1 MTHKIALAFAAAA
14 SLVLFGPAA
23 HAVPIPITFTVDE
36 NGNGFASGGPF
47 GTSTPLT
54 HSLAPDPALGGLNS
68 LTYTLG
74 EIPIIPGDLM
84 MTESNPTLLGPA
96 ATVSDIVRFNT
107 PGPSTLTFYSDT
119 TPPVDSIAD
128 TGFPAI
134 TAVAVVLPEVGP
146 EGNNGLI
153 YTPMSGQPGFSFDPA
168 FAITY
173 DLVSDGTVPLPT
185 ALPLF
190 ATGIGGLG
198 LLGWRRKRKAQARA

>member
-1 MTHKIALAFAAAA
+1 MTHKTVLAFAAAA
-14 SLVLFGPAA
+14 SLMLFATAA
-23 HAVPIPITFTVDE
+23 HASVAAITITVDE
-36 NGNGFASGGPF
+36 NGNGFISGGPF
-47 GTSTPLT
+47 GTSTPLA

-128 TGFPAI
+128 TGLPLVPVGTLSF
-134 TAVAVVLPEVGP
+134 PEVGP

-153 YTPMSGQPGFSFDPA
+153 YTPTSLQPGWSPE

-173 DLVSDGTVPLPT
+173 DFVSDGSAVPLPA

-190 ATGIGGLG
+190 ATGLGALG
-198 LLGWRRKRKAQARA
+198 LLGWRRKRKAQAVA